1 MSKYIILLCLLSF
14 PSVVFSQVNTF
25 SANIN
30 ITTSI
35 IQSIEVITVN
45 SISFANTEA
54 GQREI
59 YVNPI
64 SDINAGFLIALGTPG
79 IEFRLN
85 FQQER
90 QIINTQGEGFLT
102 FTYEISGNSVENQGS
117 SVLIEEDNESIIF
130 NSEGTYYI
138 WVGGRVNLENAL
150 PGNYEG
156 DFTIEIDYI

>member
-1 MSKYIILLCLLSF
+1 MRKIIFIISLLSL
-14 PSVVFSQVNTF
+14 PAILKAQTQNF

-30 ITTSI
+30 ITTSV

-45 SISFANTEA
+45 SISFSNTEA

-64 SDINAGFLIALGTPG
+64 SDINAGYLIALGTPG

-90 QIINTQGEGFLT
+90 QIINTQGPGFLT
-102 FTYEISGNSVENQGS
+102 FTYEISGNSIEDQGS
-117 SVLIEEDNESIIF
+117 SELIQEDNQSITF
-130 NSEGTYYI
+130 NTDGTYYI